1 MTWPYKDLIAI
12 QDLSAGDIGTIL
24 DMAASFKE
32 ISRRDI
38 KKVPTLRG
46 KTVVLLFYE
55 PSTRTRLSFELAAKR
70 LSADT
75 TALSGSG
82 SSFTK
87 GETIMDAAHNVMAMA
102 PDCIVIRY
110 PYAGIPR
117 KMAELLPCSVI
128 NAGDGYHEHPTQAL
142 LDMYSIKEH
151 FGRIDGLR
159 VAIVGD
165 IMHSRVARSNVY
177 GLQKMGASVVLV
189 APKTLLPPG
198 VETWGVDVSS
208 QLNPIIPEAD
218 VVMMLRVQKER
229 LNQQFFSGEREYS
242 IFYGLNK
249 KRVEMMKKDAVIMHP
264 GPMNRGVEITY
275 DAADSARSI
284 ILDQVE
290 NGVAI
295 RMTLLYLSLG
305 GSVNV
310 D

>member
-1 MTWPYKDLIAI
+1 MNWSRKDVIAI
-12 QDLSAGDIGTIL
+12 HDLTADEIGLVL
-24 DMAASFKE
+24 DMASSFKE
-32 ISRRDI
+32 ISKRDI

-55 PSTRTRLSFELAAKR
+55 PSTRTRLSFEIAAKR

-75 TALSGSG
+75 VALSASG
-82 SSFTK
+82 SSFSK
-87 GETIMDAAHNVMAMA
+87 GETIMDAVYNVTAMA

-110 PYAGIPR
+110 PYAGIPA

-128 NAGDGYHEHPTQAL
+128 NGGDGFHEHPTQAL
-142 LDMYSIKEH
+142 LDMYTLREH
-151 FGRIDGLR
+151 FGRLEGLT

-177 GLQKMGASVVLV
+177 GLKKMGANVVLV

-198 VETWGVDVSS
+198 VETWGAHISTEFDPV
-208 QLNPIIPEAD
+208 IPEAD
-218 VVMMLRVQKER
+218 AIMMLRVQKER
-229 LNQQFFSGEREYS
+229 LNERFFSGKREYS
-242 IFYGLNK
+242 VFYGLNK
-249 KRVEMMKKDAVIMHP
+249 RRVDMMKDGAVIMHP
-264 GPMNRGVEITY
+264 GPMNRGVEITH
-275 DAADSARSI
+275 DAADCARSI

-295 RMTLLYLSLG
+295 RMTLLYLSMG
-305 GSVNV
+305 GTANV

>member
-1 MTWPYKDLIAI
+1 MNWPHKDLIAI
-12 QDLSAGDIGTIL
+12 QDLTAGEIGHVL
-24 DMAASFKE
+24 DMASSFKE
-32 ISRRDI
+32 ISKRDI

-55 PSTRTRLSFELAAKR
+55 PSTRTRLSFEIAAKR

-75 TALSGSG
+75 VALSASG
-82 SSFTK
+82 SSFSK
-87 GETIMDAAHNVMAMA
+87 GETIMDAAYNVMAMA

-110 PYAGIPR
+110 PYAGIPA
-117 KMAELLPCSVI
+117 KMAELLSCSVI
-128 NAGDGYHEHPTQAL
+128 NGGDGYHEHPTQAL
-142 LDMYSIKEH
+142 LDIYSLKEH
-151 FGRIDGLR
+151 FGRIEGLT

-177 GLQKMGASVVLV
+177 GLLKMGAKVVLI

-198 VETWGVDVSS
+198 VEAWGAQVATDLDPV
-208 QLNPIIPEAD
+208 IPDAD
-218 VVMMLRVQKER
+218 AVMMLRVQKER
-229 LNQQFFSGEREYS
+229 LNERFFSDVREYS

-249 KRVEMMKKDAVIMHP
+249 KRVDMMKEGAVIMHP
-264 GPMNRGVEITY
+264 GPMNRGVEITH

-295 RMTLLYLSLG
+295 RMALLYLSMG
-305 GSVNV
+305 GTANV

>member
-1 MTWPYKDLIAI
+1 MKWPYKDLIGI
-12 QDLSAGDIGTIL
+12 QDLSADEIGTIL

-32 ISRRDI
+32 ISKRDI

-75 TALSGSG
+75 TALSASG

-87 GETIMDAAHNVMAMA
+87 GETIMDAAYNVMAMA
-102 PDCIVIRY
+102 PDCIIIRY
-110 PYAGIPR
+110 PYAGIPK
-117 KMAELLPCSVI
+117 KMAQMLPCSVI

-142 LDMYSIKEH
+142 LDMYTMKEH
-151 FGRIDGLR
+151 FGRLEGLN
-159 VAIVGD
+159 VTIVGD

-177 GLQKMGASVVLV
+177 GLKKMGAHVVLV

-198 VETWGVDVSS
+198 VETWGVEVSTE
-208 QLNPIIPEAD
+208 LDPVIPESD
-218 VVMMLRVQKER
+218 VIMMLRVQKER
-229 LNQQFFSGEREYS
+229 LQQQFFSGEREYS
-242 IFYGLNK
+242 FFYGLNK
-249 KRVEMMKKDAVIMHP
+249 SRVEKMKENAVIMHP

>member
-12 QDLSAGDIGTIL
+12 ADLKREEIATIL
-24 DMAASFKE
+24 DMASSFKE
-32 ISRRDI
+32 ISKRDI

-82 SSFTK
+82 SSFSK
-87 GETIMDAAHNVMAMA
+87 GETIMDAAYNVMAMA

-117 KMAELLPCSVI
+117 KMAQLLPCSVI

-142 LDMYSIKEH
+142 LDMFTMKER
-151 FGRIDGLR
+151 FGNLEGLK

-177 GLQKMGASVVLV
+177 GLRKMGAQVVLV
-189 APKTLLPPG
+189 APRTLIPPG
-198 VETWGVDVSS
+198 VDTWGVDVATE
-208 QLNPIIPEAD
+208 LDPVIPDCD
-218 VVMMLRVQKER
+218 VIMMLRVQKER
-229 LNQQFFSGEREYS
+229 LSRQFFSGEREYS
-242 IFYGLNK
+242 FFYGLNRS
-249 KRVEMMKKDAVIMHP
+249 RVEKMKPDAVIMHP
-264 GPMNRGVEITY
+264 GPMNRGVEITC
-275 DAADSARSI
+275 DAADSARSM

>member
-1 MTWPYKDLIAI
+1 MTWPYKDLIGI
-12 QDLSAGDIGTIL
+12 QDLSADEIGTIL

-75 TALSGSG
+75 TALSASG

-87 GETIMDAAHNVMAMA
+87 GETIMDAAHNVMAMS
-102 PDCIVIRY
+102 PDCIIIRY
-110 PYAGIPR
+110 PHAGVPK
-117 KMAELLPCSVI
+117 KMAQLLPCSVI

-151 FGRIDGLR
+151 FGRLDGLK

-177 GLQKMGASVVLV
+177 GLRKMGAHVVLV

-198 VETWGVDVSS
+198 VQTWGVDVST
-208 QLNPIIPEAD
+208 QIDPIIPEAD
-218 VVMMLRVQKER
+218 VIMMLRVQKER
-229 LNQQFFSGEREYS
+229 LHQQFFSGEREYS
-242 IFYGLNK
+242 FFYGLNK
-249 KRVEMMKKDAVIMHP
+249 SRVEQMKEDAVIMHP

>member
-1 MTWPYKDLIAI
+1 MKWAHKDLIGI
-12 QDLSAGDIGTIL
+12 QELTAGEIGHIL
-24 DMAASFKE
+24 DMASSFKE
-32 ISRRDI
+32 ISKRDI
-38 KKVPTLRG
+38 KKVPALRG

-55 PSTRTRLSFELAAKR
+55 ASTRTRLSFEIAAKR

-75 TALSGSG
+75 TALSQAG
-82 SSFTK
+82 SSFSK
-87 GETIMDAAHNVMAMA
+87 GETIMDAASNVMAMA

-110 PYAGIPR
+110 PHAGIPR

-142 LDMYSIKEH
+142 LDMYSLKER
-151 FGRIDGLR
+151 FGTLKGLN

-177 GLQKMGASVVLV
+177 GLTRMGARVTLV

-198 VETWGVDVSS
+198 VETWTARVSTE
-208 QLNPIIPEAD
+208 LDPVIPSAD
-218 VVMMLRVQKER
+218 AVMMLRVQMER
-229 LNQQFFSGEREYS
+229 LNERFFPDIREYS
-242 IFYGLNK
+242 TFYGLNR
-249 KRVEMMKKDAVIMHP
+249 KRVEAMKDGAVIMHP
-264 GPMNRGVEITY
+264 GPMNRGVEITH

-305 GSVNV
+305 GASNV

>member
-12 QDLSAGDIGTIL
+12 ADLKREEIATIL
-24 DMAASFKE
+24 EMASSFKE
-32 ISRRDI
+32 ISKRDI

-75 TALSGSG
+75 TALSASG
-82 SSFTK
+82 SSFSK
-87 GETIMDAAHNVMAMA
+87 GETIMDAAYNVMAMA

-117 KMAELLPCSVI
+117 KMAQLLPCSVI

-142 LDMYSIKEH
+142 LDMFTMKER
-151 FGRIDGLR
+151 FGNLEGLK

-177 GLQKMGASVVLV
+177 GLRKMGAQVVLV
-189 APKTLLPPG
+189 APRTLIPPG
-198 VETWGVDVSS
+198 VDTWGVDVATE
-208 QLNPIIPEAD
+208 LDPVIPDCD
-218 VVMMLRVQKER
+218 VIMMLRVQKER
-229 LNQQFFSGEREYS
+229 LSRQFFSGEREYS
-242 IFYGLNK
+242 FFYGLNRS
-249 KRVEMMKKDAVIMHP
+249 RVEKMKPDAVIMHP
-264 GPMNRGVEITY
+264 GPMNRGVEITC
-275 DAADSARSI
+275 DAADSARSM

>member
-1 MTWPYKDLIAI
+1 MNWPHKDLIGI
-12 QDLSAGDIGTIL
+12 QDLAPSEIALIL

-32 ISRRDI
+32 ISKRDI

-55 PSTRTRLSFELAAKR
+55 ASTRTRLSFEIAAKR

-75 TALSGSG
+75 TALSQSG
-82 SSFTK
+82 SSFSK

-117 KMAELLPCSVI
+117 KMAEILPCSVI

-142 LDMYSIKEH
+142 LDMYSLKER
-151 FGRIDGLR
+151 FGTLEGLN

-165 IMHSRVARSNVY
+165 IMHSRVARSNAY
-177 GLQKMGASVVLV
+177 GLKKMKANVVLV

-198 VETWGVDVSS
+198 VETWGAEVATELDPV
-208 QLNPIIPEAD
+208 IPRAD
-218 VVMMLRVQKER
+218 AVMMLRVQNER
-229 LNQQFFSGEREYS
+229 LNERFFPDIREYS
-242 IFYGLNK
+242 IYYGLNK
-249 KRVEMMKKDAVIMHP
+249 RRVEKMKDGAVIMHP

-305 GSVNV
+305 GALNV

>member
-1 MTWPYKDLIAI
+1 MNWPRKDIIGI
-12 QDLSAGDIGTIL
+12 QDLTHDEIRTIL
-24 DMAASFKE
+24 DMTTSFKE
-32 ISRRDI
+32 ISKRDI

-55 PSTRTRLSFELAAKR
+55 PSTRTRLSFEIAAKR

-75 TALSGSG
+75 TSLSASG

-87 GETIMDAAHNVMAMA
+87 GETIMDAALNVMAMA

-110 PYAGIPR
+110 PYAGIPQ
-117 KMAELLPCSVI
+117 KLAQELPCSII

-142 LDMYSIKEH
+142 LDMYSMKEH
-151 FGRIDGLR
+151 FGRLEGLC

-165 IMHSRVARSNVY
+165 IFHSRVARSNAY
-177 GLQKMGASVVLV
+177 GLKKMGARVILI
-189 APKTLLPPG
+189 APKTLIPPG
-198 VETWGVDVSS
+198 VDSWGVTSETDFDSV
-208 QLNPIIPEAD
+208 IPDAD
-218 VVMMLRVQKER
+218 VIMMLRVQKER
-229 LNQQFFSGEREYS
+229 LEEQFFPDEREYS
-242 IFYGLNK
+242 VFYGLNK
-249 KRVEMMKKDAVIMHP
+249 RRVDMMKPDAVIMHP

-284 ILDQVE
+284 ILNQVE
-290 NGVAI
+290 NGVAV

-305 GSVNV
+305 GSIHV

>member
-12 QDLSAGDIGTIL
+12 YDLKREDISTIL
-24 DMAASFKE
+24 EMASSFKE
-32 ISRRDI
+32 ISKRDI

-75 TALSGSG
+75 TALSASG

-102 PDCIVIRY
+102 PDCIVVRY
-110 PYAGIPR
+110 PYAGIPS
-117 KMAELLPCSVI
+117 KMAQLLPCSVI

-142 LDMYSIKEH
+142 LDMFTMKER
-151 FGRIDGLR
+151 FGSLEGLK

-177 GLQKMGASVVLV
+177 GLRKMGAQVVLV
-189 APKTLLPPG
+189 APRTLLPPG
-198 VETWGVDVSS
+198 VDTWGVDVSAE
-208 QLNPIIPEAD
+208 LDPVMPDCD
-218 VVMMLRVQKER
+218 VIMMLRVQKER
-229 LNQQFFSGEREYS
+229 LSRQFFSGDREYS
-242 IFYGLNK
+242 IFYGLNRA
-249 KRVEMMKKDAVIMHP
+249 RVEMMKPDAIIMHP
-264 GPMNRGVEITY
+264 GPMNRGVEITC
-275 DAADSARSI
+275 DAAESARSM

>member
-1 MTWPYKDLIAI
+1 MNWPHKDII
-12 QDLSAGDIGTIL
+12 GIEDLTRDEIYTIL
-24 DMAASFKE
+24 DMTKSFKE
-32 ISRRDI
+32 ISKREI

-75 TALSGSG
+75 TALSASG
-82 SSFTK
+82 SSFSK
-87 GETIMDAAHNVMAMA
+87 GETIMDAAQNVMAMA

-110 PYAGIPR
+110 PYAGVPQR
-117 KMAELLPCSVI
+117 LADALPCSII
-128 NAGDGYHEHPTQAL
+128 NAGDGTHEHPTQAL
-142 LDMYSIKEH
+142 LDMYSMREH
-151 FGRIDGLR
+151 FGSLDGIH

-165 IMHSRVARSNVY
+165 ILHSRVAKSNIY
-177 GLQKMGASVVLV
+177 GLKKVGAKVTVV
-189 APKTLLPPG
+189 APKTLIPPG
-198 VETWGVDVSS
+198 IEAWDVNVSTE
-208 QLNPIIPEAD
+208 LDPIMPDAD

-229 LNQQFFSGEREYS
+229 IQERYFPDEREYS
-242 IFYGLNK
+242 YFYGLNK
-249 KRVEMMKKDAVIMHP
+249 RRVDLMKPGAVIMHP

-275 DAADSARSI
+275 DAADSTRSI
-284 ILDQVE
+284 ILNQVE

-305 GSVNV
+305 GNVNV

>member
-1 MTWPYKDLIAI
+1 MNWPHKDIIAIKDLT
-12 QDLSAGDIGTIL
+12 SAEIGLIL
-24 DMAASFKE
+24 DMASSFKE
-32 ISRRDI
+32 ISKRDI

-55 PSTRTRLSFELAAKR
+55 ASTRTRLSFEIAAKR

-75 TALSGSG
+75 TALSASG
-82 SSFTK
+82 SSFSK
-87 GETIMDAAHNVMAMA
+87 GETIMDAAYNVMAMS

-110 PYAGIPR
+110 PYAGIPK
-117 KMAELLPCSVI
+117 KMADMLPCSVI

-142 LDMYSIKEH
+142 LDMYSIKEQ
-151 FGRIDGLR
+151 FGRLDGLK

-165 IMHSRVARSNVY
+165 IMHSRVARSNVF
-177 GLQKMGASVVLV
+177 GLKKMNAEVVLV

-198 VETWGVDVSS
+198 VETWGATVMTEFDPVIPDVDV
-208 QLNPIIPEAD
+208 I
-218 VVMMLRVQKER
+218 MMLRVQKER
-229 LNQQFFSGEREYS
+229 LHERFFSDTREYS

-249 KRVEMMKKDAVIMHP
+249 KRVAMMKEGAVIMHP

-305 GSVNV
+305 GNVNV

>member
-12 QDLSAGDIGTIL
+12 QELSAGDIGTIL

-151 FGRIDGLR
+151 FGRLDGLR

-177 GLQKMGASVVLV
+177 GLRKMGASVVLV

-198 VETWGVDVSS
+198 VETWGVDVST
-208 QLNPIIPEAD
+208 QLNPVISESD

-229 LNQQFFSGEREYS
+229 LHQQFFSGEREYS
-242 IFYGLNK
+242 FFYGLNK
-249 KRVEMMKKDAVIMHP
+249 ERVEMMKKDAVIMHP

>member
-1 MTWPYKDLIAI
+1 MNWPHKDLIGI
-12 QDLSAGDIGTIL
+12 EELTGEEIYTIL
-24 DMAASFKE
+24 DMTKSFKE
-32 ISRRDI
+32 ISKREI

-55 PSTRTRLSFELAAKR
+55 PSTRTRLSFEIAAKR

-75 TALSGSG
+75 TALSASG
-82 SSFTK
+82 SSFAK
-87 GETIMDAAHNVMAMA
+87 GETIMDAAQNVMAMA

-110 PYAGIPR
+110 PYAGLV
-117 KMAELLPCSVI
+117 KKLAETLPCSII

-142 LDMYSIKEH
+142 LDMYSMREQL
-151 FGRIDGLR
+151 GTLEGLH

-165 IMHSRVARSNVY
+165 ILHSRVARSNVY
-177 GLQKMGASVVLV
+177 GLRKVGAHVTLV

-198 VETWGVDVSS
+198 VDTWGVNVSTA
-208 QLNPIIPEAD
+208 LDPIVPEAD
-218 VVMMLRVQKER
+218 VIMMLRVQKER
-229 LNQQFFSGEREYS
+229 LHEQYFPDEREYS
-242 IFYGLNK
+242 HFYGLNK
-249 KRVEMMKKDAVIMHP
+249 KRVDRMKPGAVIMHP

-284 ILDQVE
+284 ILNQVE
-290 NGVAI
+290 NGVAV

-305 GSVNV
+305 GNVNV

>member
-1 MTWPYKDLIAI
+1 MNWPHKDIIAI
-12 QDLSAGDIGTIL
+12 QDLTSVEIGLIL
-24 DMAASFKE
+24 DMASSFKE
-32 ISRRDI
+32 ISKRDI

-55 PSTRTRLSFELAAKR
+55 ASTRTRLSFEIAAKR

-75 TALSGSG
+75 TTLSASG
-82 SSFTK
+82 SSFAK
-87 GETIMDAAHNVMAMA
+87 GETIMDAAYNVMAMA
-102 PDCIVIRY
+102 PDCIIIRY
-110 PYAGIPR
+110 PYAGIPK

-142 LDMYSIKEH
+142 LDMYSMKEH
-151 FGRIDGLR
+151 FGSLDGLKI
-159 VAIVGD
+159 AIVGD

-177 GLQKMGASVVLV
+177 GLKKMGANVVLV
-189 APKTLLPPG
+189 APKTLLPRG
-198 VETWGVDVSS
+198 VETWGADVMTEFD
-208 QLNPIIPEAD
+208 PVIPEVDAI
-218 VVMMLRVQKER
+218 MMLRVQKER
-229 LNQQFFSGEREYS
+229 LHERFFPDSREYS

-249 KRVEMMKKDAVIMHP
+249 RRVDMMKEGAVIMHP

-295 RMTLLYLSLG
+295 RMTLLYLSMG
-305 GSVNV
+305 GNINV

>member
-1 MTWPYKDLIAI
+1 MNWPHKDLIGI
-12 QDLSAGDIGTIL
+12 QDLTAEEIGHIL
-24 DMAASFKE
+24 DMADSFKE
-32 ISRRDI
+32 ISKRDI

-55 PSTRTRLSFELAAKR
+55 ASTRTRLSFEIAAKR

-75 TALSGSG
+75 TSLSASG
-82 SSFTK
+82 SSFSK
-87 GETIMDAAHNVMAMA
+87 GETIMDAAYNVMAMA
-102 PDCIVIRY
+102 PDCIIIRY

-117 KMAELLPCSVI
+117 KMAELLPCSII

-142 LDMYSIKEH
+142 LDMYSMKER
-151 FGRIDGLR
+151 FGRIKGLH
-159 VAIVGD
+159 VVIVGD

-177 GLQKMGASVVLV
+177 GLTKMGAHVTLV

-198 VETWGVDVSS
+198 IEKWGAKTSTEFD
-208 QLNPIIPEAD
+208 PMIPHAD
-218 VVMMLRVQKER
+218 VIMMLRVQNER
-229 LNQQFFSGEREYS
+229 LNERFFPDVREYS
-242 IFYGLNK
+242 VFYGLNK
-249 KRVEMMKKDAVIMHP
+249 RRVEMMKDEAVIMHP
-264 GPMNRGVEITY
+264 GPMNRGVEITF

-305 GSVNV
+305 GAVNV